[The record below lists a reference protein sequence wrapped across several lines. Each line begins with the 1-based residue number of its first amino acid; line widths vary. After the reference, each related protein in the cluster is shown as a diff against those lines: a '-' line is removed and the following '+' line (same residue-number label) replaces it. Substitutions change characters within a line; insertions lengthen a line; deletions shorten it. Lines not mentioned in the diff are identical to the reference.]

1 MQLLIWSFVKKLN
14 EKNALDLANF
24 NNVEV
29 QEPSKIPNIRL

>member
-1 MQLLIWSFVKKLN
+1 MKLVN
-14 EKNALDLANF
+14 EKNALNLANF